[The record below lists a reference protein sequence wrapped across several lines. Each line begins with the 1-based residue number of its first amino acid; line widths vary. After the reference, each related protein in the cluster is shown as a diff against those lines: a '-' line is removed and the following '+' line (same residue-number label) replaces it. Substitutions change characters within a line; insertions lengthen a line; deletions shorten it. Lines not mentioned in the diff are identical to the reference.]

1 MKQEKEYFAFISYKR
16 EDEKWAKWLAHQL
29 DNYKLPSTLNGKEL
43 PPSLRKTFRDVDE
56 LSAGNLP
63 EQIYNAL
70 STSDN
75 LIVICSPR
83 SAKSEWVNKEIEDF
97 INSKSGNTDHIFP
110 FIIDGIPYSND
121 PNIECF
127 PDKLR
132 NLPEKEE
139 RLGGNVNEQGGRNAA
154 VVKIIAGMLG
164 VSYDS
169 LWQRYEREQKRKRL
183 FGIGIATL
191 IALVGLGI
199 GTFFIMQNNVITMQR
214 DKLQKDSV
222 IMSDHLL
229 RIQNDSLRLS
239 AQNDSIRIQ
248 NFLINRQ
255 RDSLDISSKKLELS
269 NRYLVEERDKVLKAN
284 WKMQE
289 NISRRITDEINK
301 AINNGDLYLAQRLTK
316 EITPSNIDSP
326 DKPFLHETEQAIRT
340 IYSLFSDSIYKS
352 VGILGKGDY
361 SFFMGDNKLV
371 SNEINHTTGFVFHQ
385 DGLKRTP
392 LAVPIGIYS
401 GKDYCNIWNLKD
413 GTRNKIEGAFWA
425 WNNGHYLAAI
435 SNDEYKLFI
444 MDPLAATDYVELPVS
459 FSQQYLTTSKP
470 HTLSR
475 YGKYVA
481 YDIGDS
487 VFIYNILKKKLELSV
502 NASMPISNI
511 SISPNEKRFLFLA
524 DSMLYEYDIEKQKR
538 LIALPNYMAA
548 EYSKDGSMIY
558 AAKKNDTIDI
568 VTCNNGLIENQL
580 NLPFVNCSK
589 ISISPNE
596 RLLAIISGKDIVLWD
611 IQDAIIKQTIKGY
624 NEIKD
629 FSFCQN
635 MDYFVTTDNNHD
647 VRLWSKEAIN
657 PWGFNLLQ
665 AGKEYFFDNLWMS
678 PSKDYFVIN
687 TVPKNGKKDSL
698 DLIIFDLNKLIIK
711 KKVRLPIIE
720 LPIVGQMNYRYALY
734 NNIFAYAIT
743 SNRSS
748 AIVVITDL
756 NRGET
761 LKLIEYPK
769 SINTIS
775 FSPDGKEFIIQ
786 ETKRTYYNTITWTLE
801 YEDSLSRGNI
811 AIRKRSNGLSYITN
825 QNRNVEI
832 SKNLKA
838 IEAIIKSDPMISDFG
853 LSKDEHLFATQKPL
867 IDRIKVYNLITGKIN
882 EFRGVEG
889 GAGKMWF
896 DDGNTTLFIEN
907 FKGLY
912 SLDLKTG
919 KTSTLLSAGRP
930 FVMGYNYYLY
940 NDHNVVSVRA
950 IPTIKEIISTWKGN
964 ITNLPLTKEE
974 KQLYYLE

>member
-16 EDEKWAKWLAHQL
+16 EDERWAKWLAHQL

-83 SAKSEWVNKEIEDF
+83 SAKSEWINKEIEDF
-97 INSKSGNTDHIFP
+97 INIKSGNTDHIFP

-127 PDKLR
+127 PEKLR

-139 RLGGNVNEQGGRNAA
+139 RLGGNINEQGGREAA
-154 VVKIIAGMLG
+154 VVKVIAGMLG

-191 IALVGLGI
+191 IALIGLGI
-199 GTFFIMQNNVITMQR
+199 GAFFIKQNNVITTQR
-214 DKLQKDSV
+214 DKLQKDAV

-255 RDSLDISSKKLELS
+255 RDSLNISSKKLELS
-269 NRYLVEERDKVLKAN
+269 NRYLVEERNKVLKAN

-316 EITPSNIDSP
+316 EIIPSNIDSP
-326 DKPFLHETEQAIRT
+326 DKPFLHETEDAIRT

-352 VGILGKGDY
+352 VAILGKGDY
-361 SFFMGDNKLV
+361 SFFIGDNKLI
-371 SNEINHTTGFVFHQ
+371 SNEINHTTSFVFHQ
-385 DGLKRTP
+385 DGLKRIP
-392 LAVPIGIYS
+392 LAVPLDIYS
-401 GKDYCNIWNLKD
+401 GKDYCNIWNLNN
-413 GTRNKIEGAFWA
+413 GTLNKCEGAFWA
-425 WNNGHYLAAI
+425 WNNGHYLAAT
-435 SNDEYKLFI
+435 SNNEYKLFV
-444 MDPLAATDYVELPVS
+444 MDSLAATDYVELPVS
-459 FSQQYLTTSKP
+459 FSQQYLSISKP

-475 YGKYVA
+475 YCKYVA

-487 VFIYNILKKKLELSV
+487 VFIYNILKKELETSV

-511 SISPNEKRFLFLA
+511 SISPDEKKFIYFA
-524 DSMLYEYDIEKQKR
+524 DSMLYEYDIERKTR
-538 LIALPNYMAA
+538 LMALPNYMAA
-548 EYSKDGSMIY
+548 EYSKDGKVIY
-558 AAKKNDTIDI
+558 AAKRNDTIDVI
-568 VTCNNGLIENQL
+568 KCNNGIIEKQI
-580 NLPFVNCSK
+580 NLSFNNCSK

-596 RLLAIISGKDIVLWD
+596 RLLAVISGKDIVLWD
-611 IQDAIIKQTIKGY
+611 LQEAITKQSIKGY
-624 NEIKD
+624 YEIKD

-647 VRLWSKEAIN
+647 VRLWSKETIN
-657 PWGFNLLQ
+657 PWEVNLLQ
-665 AGKEYFFDNLWMS
+665 AGKDHYFDNLWMS

-687 TVPKNGKKDSL
+687 PIPKIQKNDSL
-698 DLIIFDLNKLIIK
+698 DLIIYDLNKHRIK
-711 KKVRLPIIE
+711 KRVRLPNIV
-720 LPIVGQMNYRYALY
+720 LPIVGQMDYKYALY

-743 SNRSS
+743 SDKSS
-748 AIVVITDL
+748 SLVFITDL
-756 NRGET
+756 DSGET
-761 LKLIEYPK
+761 IKLIEYPK

-786 ETKRTYYNTITWTLE
+786 ESKRSYYSTLTWTLE
-801 YEDSLSRGNI
+801 YEDSTNKGNI
-811 AIRKRSNGLSYITN
+811 TIRRSNGVNYITN

-832 SKNLKA
+832 RKNLST
-838 IEAIIKSDPMISDFG
+838 IEAIIKSDPLISHFG
-853 LSKDEHLFATQKPL
+853 LSKDENLFATQKLL
-867 IDRIKVYNLITGKIN
+867 IDRIKVYNLSTGKVN
-882 EFRGVEG
+882 EYKGVEG

-896 DDGNTTLFIEN
+896 DDENTTLFIEN

-912 SLDLKTG
+912 IMNLKTG

-930 FVMGYNYYLY
+930 FVIGYNYYLY

-964 ITNLPLTKEE
+964 INNLPLTKEE